1 MEKTVPTMLSTSVT
15 VANQVAARDYA
26 RFGWTVAAT
35 ADGLCLITDDQVAG
49 IELTGALAAGVR
61 RFLRANNL
69 SGPVIEVPGSNR
81 REIHLV
87 TGVGRAAMAVAAL
100 RAAGAV
106 VHVDGARIPLPP
118 DAPDAGEL
126 AWGIAPA
133 EARWMPPLVA
143 VAAAVRAAG
152 RRARLLAAA

>member
-1 MEKTVPTMLSTSVT
+1 MLSTSVT
-15 VANQVAARDYA
+15 AATEVAAVDYA

-35 ADGLCLITDDQVAG
+35 ADGLRLITDDQVAG

-69 SGPVIEVPGSNR
+69 SGPVIEVPGPLR

-87 TGVGRAAMAVAAL
+87 TGIGRAGMAVAAL

-106 VHVDGARIPLPP
+106 VHMDGAGIPLPQ
-118 DAPDAGEL
+118 DAPGGGDP
-126 AWGIAPA
+126 AWGIAPG

-143 VAAAVRAAG
+143 VGAAVRAAA
-152 RRARLLAAA
+152 RRARLLGVAC